1 MTALPS
7 CTKCGA
13 SLDVDDDFC
22 TNCGAA
28 AVPGGG
34 PVAPQSDRICPTCNA
49 TLTADDLFC
58 TACGGVVDAPDRPPE
73 VMSDEAAADA
83 GAGEEES
90 TWDAVLEQ
98 LREVTR
104 GRFEIKGEIGAG
116 GMAAVYLAH
125 EFALDR
131 KVAIKVMSPG
141 WLMEKGMLERFKQ
154 EAVTIAALKHPNIIT
169 VHGVEHYG
177 QLHFFV
183 LDYIEAGSLEGTIN
197 QYGQLPIPVVT
208 AWLTQVGSALEF
220 AHRRGVIHRDIKPA
234 NILLDSDGNAI
245 VTDFGIAKVAEK
257 SGLTMTGAA
266 IGTPSYMSPEQCLGN
281 TLTGASDQYALGI
294 VAYKMLAGRT
304 PFQGSALVQMRAHTE
319 ELPQPIGE
327 LRPDCPADL
336 ARTVT
341 CMLEKDPARRWPS
354 LGDTIAAFGGMLP
367 GLSGPVRDSMVGLAT
382 GKSSISEVADSITPV
397 TPMPARTDGS
407 ASITGGFAKHAKKLW
422 LGGAVVVATAGVV
435 WLAPWKSRPLPD
447 PDPIQVMASLD
458 IQPQMAD
465 LVAGESVQ
473 LEAQARDSA
482 GANVAGHEVTWT
494 SSDSSVAVVSDGL
507 LTAVSA
513 GTVTV
518 TAAGGGLTSALYLV
532 VSEPIPTPDGQPAV
546 ATVSSVRVAPA
557 AISLSVGQSELLA
570 ATALDEQG
578 RRMSQRRTN
587 WTARDPAIA
596 TITANG
602 EVTARAEGT
611 TVLTAVIDGVRATAS
626 VTVEAEAVA
635 SVSVSP
641 TDVAVEMGQT
651 RALNVQ
657 VRGASGSNLTG
668 RPMEWLSDNPS
679 VATVSNLG
687 VVTGVGAG
695 TSVITV
701 SSGGHQAQAT
711 VTVSAA
717 AVTIDQATATA
728 HLTVW
733 IEQFVSELDAA
744 VRRKDMQALRSAY
757 QVAMPAADVA
767 EWETRF
773 GTEADWRVNQGEVFP
788 PRSVGQ
794 SWVADFEIE
803 IEVRSG
809 GRTTRGP
816 QRFFVVFEPGSDG
829 LVLTSVEMRLSVQP

>member
-1 MTALPS
+1 
-7 CTKCGA
+7 
-13 SLDVDDDFC
+13 
-22 TNCGAA
+22 
-28 AVPGGG
+28 
-34 PVAPQSDRICPTCNA
+34 
-49 TLTADDLFC
+49 
-58 TACGGVVDAPDRPPE
+58 
-73 VMSDEAAADA
+73 
-83 GAGEEES
+83 
-90 TWDAVLEQ
+90 
-98 LREVTR
+98 
-104 GRFEIKGEIGAG
+104 
-116 GMAAVYLAH
+116 MAAVYLAH

-281 TLTGASDQYALGI
+281 PLTGASDQYALGI

-327 LRPDCPADL
+327 LRPDCPVDL

-354 LGDTIAAFGGMLP
+354 LGDTIAAFGGTLP
-367 GLSGPVRDSMVGLAT
+367 GLSGPVRDAMAGLAT

-397 TPMPARTDGS
+397 TPMPARIAGS
-407 ASITGGFAKHAKKLW
+407 GSITGSFARHAKKMW
-422 LGGAVVVATAGVV
+422 IGGAAAVVTAGIL
-435 WLAPWKSRPLPD
+435 WLAPWQSGDQPALP
-447 PDPIQVMASLD
+447 PSAPVAASLE
-458 IQPQMAD
+458 IQPQVAD
-465 LVAGESVQ
+465 LVVGESVQ
-473 LEAQARDSA
+473 LQAQARDSA
-482 GANVAGHEVTWT
+482 GASVVGQGVTWT

-507 LTAVSA
+507 LTAVSEGA
-513 GTVTV
+513 VTI
-518 TAAGGGLTSALYLV
+518 AAASGGLTGTVYLV
-532 VSEPIPTPDGQPAV
+532 VSPRVLPPDSERVV
-546 ATVSSVRVAPA
+546 ATLSSVRVTPSVV
-557 AISLSVGQSELLA
+557 SLGIGQSELLT
-570 ATALDEQG
+570 ATPLDQRG
-578 RRMSQRRTN
+578 RRMSQRTAN
-587 WTARDPAIA
+587 WSARDPAIA
-596 TITANG
+596 TVAANG
-602 EVTARAEGT
+602 EVTALSEGT
-611 TVLTAVIDGVRATAS
+611 TVITAVIDGVRATAS
-626 VTVEAEAVA
+626 VTVEAEAVT

-651 RALNVQ
+651 RALNAQ
-657 VRGASGSNLTG
+657 VRGASGSTLTG
-668 RPMEWLSDNPS
+668 RPMEWRSDNPS
-679 VATVSNLG
+679 VATVSNQG
-687 VVTGVGAG
+687 VVTGIGAG

-701 SSGGHQAQAT
+701 SSSGHQAQAT

-717 AVTIDQATATA
+717 AVTIDQATATT

-744 VRRKDMQALRSAY
+744 VRRKDMQALRGAY

-816 QRFFVVFEPGSDG
+816 QRFFVVFEPGRDG
-829 LVLTSVEMRLSVQP
+829 LVLTSVEMRLSIQP

>member
-1 MTALPS
+1 MTVLPS
-7 CTKCGA
+7 CLKCGA
-13 SLDVDDDFC
+13 SLDADDAFC

-34 PVAPQSDRICPTCNA
+34 PVAPESDRICPTCNK
-49 TLTADDLFC
+49 TLTPDDLFC
-58 TACGGVVDAPDRPPE
+58 PACGGLVDAPNPPPE
-73 VMSDEAAADA
+73 VVSAEAAAAA
-83 GAGEEES
+83 GSGEDET

-104 GRFEIKGEIGAG
+104 GRFEIEGEIGAG

-131 KVAIKVMSPG
+131 KVAVKVMSPG

-169 VHGVEHYG
+169 VHSVEHYE

-197 QYGQLPIPVVT
+197 QYGQLPIPVVA

-281 TLTGASDQYALGI
+281 PLTGASDQYSLGI

-327 LRPDCPADL
+327 LRPDCPPDL
-336 ARTVT
+336 ARAIT
-341 CMLEKDPARRWPS
+341 CMLEKDPTKRWPN
-354 LGDTIAAFGGMLP
+354 LGDAIAAFGGTLP
-367 GLSGPVRDSMVGLAT
+367 GLSGPVRDSMAGLAT
-382 GKSSISEVADSITPV
+382 GESSISQVADSITPV
-397 TPMPARTDGS
+397 TPMPVGTDGS
-407 ASITGGFAKHAKKLW
+407 RAIIRGGKKWW
-422 LGGAVVVATAGVV
+422 LGGAAAIATAGVALV
-435 WLAPWKSRPLPD
+435 MLWPTPPPPD
-447 PDPIQVMASLD
+447 PDPDPRPIVAAVE
-458 IQPQMAD
+458 IQPQVAD
-465 LVAGESVQ
+465 LVVGESAQ
-473 LEAQARDSA
+473 LQAQALDSA
-482 GANVAGHEVTWT
+482 GTSLESQVVTWI
-494 SSDSSVAVVSDGL
+494 SSDSSVAAVTDGQVTG
-507 LTAVSA
+507 LTAGSA
-513 GTVTV
+513 TI
-518 TAAGGGLTSALYLV
+518 TAESGGVTSALFLV
-532 VSEPIPTPDGQPAV
+532 VSEPPDTQPGPIV
-546 ATVSSVRVAPA
+546 ATLSSVRVTPSVV
-557 AISLSVGQSELLA
+557 SLGIGQSELLT
-570 ATALDEQG
+570 ATPLDQRG
-578 RRMSQRRTN
+578 RRMSQRTAN
-587 WTARDPAIA
+587 WSARDPAIA
-596 TITANG
+596 TVSANG
-602 EVTARAEGT
+602 EVTARSEGA
-611 TVLTAVIDGVRATAS
+611 TVITAVIDGVRATAS
-626 VTVEAEAVA
+626 VTVEAEAVT

-641 TDVAVEMGQT
+641 TDVAVETGQT
-651 RALNVQ
+651 RALNAQ
-657 VRGASGSNLTG
+657 VRGASGSTLTG
-668 RPMEWLSDNPS
+668 RPMQWRSDNPS
-679 VATVSNLG
+679 VATVSNQG
-687 VVTGVGAG
+687 VVTGIGAG

-701 SSGGHQAQAT
+701 SSSGHQAQAT

-717 AVTIDQATATA
+717 AVTIDQATATT

-744 VRRKDMQALRSAY
+744 VRRKDMQALRGAY

-788 PRSVGQ
+788 PRSVGL

-816 QRFFVVFEPGSDG
+816 QRFFVVFEPGRDG
-829 LVLTSVEMRLSVQP
+829 LVLTSVEMRLSIQP